1 MKRTDPLWLVAL
13 MAAAAWIWLRDRTWL
28 ESAGEVLPVL
38 AALPLFVWLGAPW
51 KWKDA
56 DPVPGPDRSPRWVLA
71 LGVGFALAGVALDV
85 AVLLAAAWTAFLWG
99 WLSTRLEPRCRARA
113 RRLLLLPLL
122 AFPWLALDGAALG
135 WWFRL
140 SGAWTAEQLFGL
152 AGLSVTRAGTHLLVQ
167 GLPISVDASCAG
179 LKVLQA
185 LLIAGTAVAF
195 LQIGDRP
202 GYWWSLPALGAL
214 AWLAN
219 TLRVLVLSAAALTV
233 SPEFAQGWFHAW
245 GGWFVLMLM
254 FVLSAAAFSLWRRT
268 TVQPA

>member
-1 MKRTDPLWLVAL
+1 VRLDP
-13 MAAAAWIWLRDRTWL
+13 
-28 ESAGEVLPVL
+28 G
-38 AALPLFVWLGAPW
+38 
-51 KWKDA
+51 
-56 DPVPGPDRSPRWVLA
+56 
-71 LGVGFALAGVALDV
+71 
-85 AVLLAAAWTAFLWG
+85 
-99 WLSTRLEPRCRARA
+99 CRR
-113 RRLLLLPLL
+113 RVQRLLLLPLL
-122 AFPWLALDGAALG
+122 AFPWLALEGASLG

-140 SGAWTAEQLFGL
+140 SGAWTAEHLFGL
-152 AGLSVTRAGTHLLVQ
+152 AGLAVTRVGTHLLVQ

-202 GYWWSLPALGAL
+202 GYSWSLPVLAGL

-219 TLRVLVLSAAALTV
+219 TLRVLVLSGAALTV

-254 FVLSAAAFSLWRRT
+254 FGLSAAVFSVWRRFT
-268 TVQPA
+268 PQSLA